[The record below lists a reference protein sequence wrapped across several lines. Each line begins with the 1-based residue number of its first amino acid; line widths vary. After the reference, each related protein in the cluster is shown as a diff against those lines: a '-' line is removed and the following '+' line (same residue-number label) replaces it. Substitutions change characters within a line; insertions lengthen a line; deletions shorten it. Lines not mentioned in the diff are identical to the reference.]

1 VKREPP
7 STASKPSRA
16 ERLDP
21 PLSIVFVDR
30 QRKHAVRKVEIT
42 GMLQDAA
49 AALRIRGELALVFAN
64 DALLRRLNRD
74 YRFKD
79 QATDVLS
86 FEGQD
91 KDMGLGDIIISV
103 ETARVNAARFSR
115 TLDREL
121 EILALHGFLH
131 VLGYDHETDNG
142 EMEALEKKLRARLL
156 TRKVAA

>member
-1 VKREPP
+1 
-7 STASKPSRA
+7 
-16 ERLDP
+16 
-21 PLSIVFVDR
+21 
-30 QRKHAVRKVEIT
+30 
-42 GMLQDAA
+42 MLQDAA

-103 ETARVNAARFSR
+103 AVSYTHL
-115 TLDREL
+115 TLPTKR
-121 EILALHGFLH
+121 I
-131 VLGYDHETDNG
+131 V
-142 EMEALEKKLRARLL
+142 
-156 TRKVAA
+156 